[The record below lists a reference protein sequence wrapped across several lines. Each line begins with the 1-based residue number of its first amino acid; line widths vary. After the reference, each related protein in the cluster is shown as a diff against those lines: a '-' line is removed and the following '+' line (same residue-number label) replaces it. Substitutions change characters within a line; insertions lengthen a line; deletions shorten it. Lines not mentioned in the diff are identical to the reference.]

1 MFCALIRLVDN
12 KTSSKSLR
20 SKWHRAVVTVLAASR
35 REANMTQEDLAN
47 RLGWQRTR
55 IAKIESGERRIDV
68 PEFISIANA
77 LYIPPETLLTR
88 VLRW

>member
-1 MFCALIRLVDN
+1 
-12 KTSSKSLR
+12 
-20 SKWHRAVVTVLAASR
+20 
-35 REANMTQEDLAN
+35 MTQEDLAN
-47 RLGWQRTR
+47 QLGWHRNR

-77 LYIPPETLLTR
+77 LGIAPEALFGR